1 MYQPV
6 KPVNN
11 HWVMDY
17 ETIVNCFVGVFV
29 HHKDSS
35 ISKVFVIHGDK
46 NDLYALIMFLK
57 ECSRDNQWHISY
69 NGLSFDAQ
77 ISSYILA
84 NQSFLLSLS
93 TEDVITKL
101 YNFAN
106 SVIKSKD
113 TGSFLPFSPWS
124 IPIKQIDLFK
134 MNHWDNKAKMSSL
147 KWIQYSMDWENV
159 EEMPHKHYEPVTD
172 EQTLNK
178 VISYCFNDVYSTRDI
193 FIRSKEQIELR
204 RQLTTEY
211 KIDLY
216 SASEPRISKE
226 LFLHFLEQRTGIP
239 KSELKQGRTH
249 RTHIVLAD
257 CILPYVKFKT
267 AEFKAVHD
275 YFLKT
280 VITSTKDKL
289 KHTLVYKGV
298 KTDYGLGGI
307 HGAVKE
313 GLYKPDDGWTII
325 TSDVVSYYPNLAIK
339 NRFAPEHINKDVF
352 CFLYEWIFEE
362 RTKIPKSN
370 PKNYVYKII
379 LNSTYGLTGDE
390 NSFLYDPK
398 MTMQI
403 TINGQLLL
411 SMLYEMICEEIP
423 TAIPLMQNTDGL
435 ETMLPTSELNKYM
448 EICKKWQDIT
458 QLTLE
463 HDEYKKMVIRDVN
476 NYIAVNTKDKVKC
489 KGVFEWEDLDQKKVA
504 VLHKNKSFLIIPKA
518 VYAYF
523 VNGIRP
529 EEFIA
534 QNRKLHDY
542 CAGVKSNGEWHFET
556 RELIDDVPEKY
567 KTISIE
573 EKRQYLLA
581 NGWEQSWSD
590 DNWVRHDAMN
600 KEASTGLHTEYA
612 FRITVKKES
621 VVKKTKLQKIVRYFI
636 STNGKK
642 IIKCH
647 ADGREIQVEAG
658 PWLQTVVNKLPN
670 NASVDDYSNV
680 NFQYYI
686 DEIYKQI
693 NQIEEVKLKTYV
705 QLSLF

>member
-1 MYQPV
+1 MNEV
-6 KPVNN
+6 KPTTKRS

-17 ETIVNCFVGVFV
+17 ETIVNCFIGVFV
-29 HHKDSS
+29 HHSDPS
-35 ISKVFVIHGDK
+35 ISKVFVIHGER
-46 NDLYALIMFLK
+46 NDLFSLIYFLK
-57 ECSRDNQWHISY
+57 QECIAKEQWHISY

-77 ISSYILA
+77 ITSYILA
-84 NQSFLLSLS
+84 NQNFLLALS
-93 TEDVITKL
+93 TDEVIEKI

-106 SVIKSKD
+106 SVIKTKD
-113 TGSFLPFSPWS
+113 TGAFLPFSPWN
-124 IPIKQIDLFK
+124 IPIKQIDVFK

-147 KWIQYSMDWENV
+147 KWIQYSMDWDNV
-159 EEMPHKHYEPVTD
+159 EEMPHKHYEPIQD
-172 EQTLNK
+172 EETLNK
-178 VISYCFNDVYSTRDI
+178 VIGYCFNDVYSTREI
-193 FIRSKEQIELR
+193 FLKSKEQIELR
-204 RQLTTEY
+204 RQLTLEY
-211 KIDLY
+211 NIDLY

-226 LFLHFLEQRTGIP
+226 LFLHFLEQRTGIS

-267 AEFKAVHD
+267 PEFKAVHD

-313 GLYKPDDGWTII
+313 GLYKPQDGWTII
-325 TSDVVSYYPNLAIK
+325 SSDVISYYPNLAIK
-339 NRFAPEHINKDVF
+339 NKFAPEHINKDVF
-352 CFLYEWIFEE
+352 CYLYEWIFDE
-362 RTKIPKSN
+362 RAKIPKSN

-403 TINGQLLL
+403 TVNGQLLL

-435 ETMLPTSELNKYM
+435 ETMLPTTELNKYM
-448 EICKKWQDIT
+448 EICQKWQQIT

-529 EEFIA
+529 EDFIA

-542 CAGVKSNGEWHFET
+542 CAGVKSNGDWKLEYFQIAQEAF
-556 RELIDDVPEKY
+556 V
-567 KTISIE
+567 KTP
-573 EKRQYLLA
+573 
-581 NGWEQSWSD
+581 
-590 DNWVRHDAMN
+590 
-600 KEASTGLHTEYA
+600 
-612 FRITVKKES
+612 
-621 VVKKTKLQKIVRYFI
+621 LQKIVRYYI
-636 STNGKK
+636 STDGGK
-642 IIKCH
+642 IVKCH
-647 ADGREIQVEAG
+647 PDSREIQVEAG
-658 PWLQTVVNKLPN
+658 PWLQTVVNKLPQD
-670 NASVDDYSNV
+670 ASVDNYPNV